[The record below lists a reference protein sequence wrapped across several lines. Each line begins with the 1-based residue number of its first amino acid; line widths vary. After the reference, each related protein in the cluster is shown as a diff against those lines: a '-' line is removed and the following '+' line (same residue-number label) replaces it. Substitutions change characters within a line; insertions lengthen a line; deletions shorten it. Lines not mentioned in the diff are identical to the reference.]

1 MQLTVYY
8 AGYYLMVI
16 YDYNSALQLYTTL
29 WAIAGYH
36 YNSSQQLLPLHE
48 MAGSY
53 SIKKFTAASYSV
65 YEL

>member
-1 MQLTVYY
+1 
-8 AGYYLMVI
+8 MVI

-29 WAIAGYH
+29 WAVAGNH

-53 SIKKFTAASYSV
+53 YIKKFTAASYSV